1 MGNVNHLYCV
11 FRGAYEDTELMN
23 ESWQFGIRLMPGVTA
38 VENIGAP
45 PMEFDTSTDTLAG
58 DTTNWSSTSNF
69 LLEGGITDINPAEYL
84 TDVGEAAKVW
94 FEATNS
100 YISTALELTEIVLYP
115 MDSTGHV
122 VNQDVGPAKAVATP
136 KAAVDGA
143 NAGALL
149 PLQIAQVISL
159 RTENTT
165 RRGRGRVYIP
175 GMASTTLTAT
185 NGTVNASF
193 RSNMLGTF
201 NTLLVAMS
209 MGNGG
214 DPPIIRPCVIG
225 SPYTTYYVITE
236 TRAGN
241 LLDTQRRRRR
251 QIEETY
257 SSAAVSY

>member
-11 FRGAYEDTELMN
+11 LRGAYDDAELLN
-23 ESWQFGIRLMPGVTA
+23 ESCQIGIRLMPGVTA

-45 PMEFDTSTDTLAG
+45 PMEFDTSTDTLTG

-84 TDVGEAAKVW
+84 TDVGEAAKTW
-94 FEATNS
+94 FEAVNT
-100 YISTALELTEIVLYP
+100 YISDDVNLAEIVLYP

-122 VNQDVGPAKAVATP
+122 IKLDVGPAKAVATP
-136 KAAVDGA
+136 KALVDGS
-143 NAGALL
+143 NTGTTL
-149 PLQIAQVISL
+149 PLQCAQVISL
-159 RTENTT
+159 RTENVT
-165 RRGRGRVYIP
+165 RRGRGRVYLP
-175 GMASTTLTAT
+175 GMTATSLTAT

-193 RSNMLGTF
+193 RATMLGTF
-201 NTLLVAMS
+201 NTFLSALA

-225 SPYTTYYVITE
+225 SPFTTYYVITE

-241 LLDTQRRRRR
+241 LIDTQRRRRR
-251 QIEETY
+251 QIEEVY
-257 SSAAVSY
+257 SSAAVTY